1 LETISLLKVSGVFF
15 VALLEEYDKIL
26 LGAAK
31 LFMRVGIKSVSM
43 DDIARDLGISK
54 KTIYK
59 HFTDKR
65 DLVRCVL
72 DSSISAEQN
81 ACKICFET
89 DDNAI
94 RKMIN
99 LSKFVSQAHQTMNP
113 AVIYDLQKYYPSQ
126 WKRFEEFRVGFV
138 SDSIKLNLKDGQAEG
153 LFREK
158 INPEIISSLY
168 VLLVKGLISYF
179 SENKTNYDFVT
190 LHKQLVTYHL
200 YGICSAQGLTYLEQH
215 INEI

>member
-1 LETISLLKVSGVFF
+1 MGSAE
-15 VALLEEYDKIL
+15 
-26 LGAAK
+26 

-65 DLVRCVL
+65 DLVKCVL
-72 DSSISAEQN
+72 DSSISTEQK
-81 ACKICFET
+81 ACKMCFET
-89 DDNAI
+89 NDNAI

-113 AVIYDLQKYYPSQ
+113 ALIYDLQKYYPSQ
-126 WKRFEEFRVGFV
+126 WKRFGEFRVGFI
-138 SDSIKLNLKDGQAEG
+138 SNSIRKNLKEGQEEG

-158 INPEIISSLY
+158 INPEIISSIY
-168 VLLVKGLISYF
+168 VTLVKGLISF
-179 SENKTNYDFVT
+179 FTENKTNYDFVT

-200 YGICSAQGLTYLEQH
+200 YGICSAAGLTYLEQH